1 MGRIIEASAHIT
13 MGVGATA
20 KATKVVTASVN
31 MDVSPAITAAVMPKE
46 LEGLTIV
53 LKGPNALEMMNKI
66 AQAIQAINDPGID
79 PVERQTLI
87 DAIKAYMKPKEELT

>member
-13 MGVGATA
+13 MGVGAMA
-20 KATKVVTASVN
+20 KATRVVSASVD
-31 MDVSPAITAAVMPKE
+31 MDVSPAIAAAVMPKE

-66 AQAIQAINDPGID
+66 AQAIVAINDPDID